1 MRVAILSKR
10 DDVLW
15 QHAADFV
22 KIFLPVAAEIVRESG
37 NEALK
42 RIHFGGGKMA
52 LRNAGRFACDP
63 HRRHAFCAGPEFNE
77 RGVRIESRLDGVK
90 RKCIGRKLAAKESV
104 LENACAAA
112 LHELKRRSGIIAF

>member
-22 KIFLPVAAEIVRESG
+22 KIFLPVAAEIVRESS

-63 HRRHAFCAGPEFNE
+63 HRRHAFRAGPEFNE
-77 RGVRIESRLDGVK
+77 RGVRIESRLDGME
-90 RKCIGRKLAAKESV
+90 RKSVGRKLAAKKPV
-104 LENACAAA
+104 LKDASAAA
-112 LHELKRRSGIIAF
+112 LHEFKRRSGIV